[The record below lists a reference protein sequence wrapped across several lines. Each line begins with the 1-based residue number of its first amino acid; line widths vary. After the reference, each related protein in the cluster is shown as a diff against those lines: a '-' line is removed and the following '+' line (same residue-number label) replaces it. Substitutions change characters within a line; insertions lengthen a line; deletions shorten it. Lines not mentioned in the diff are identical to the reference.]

1 MRERNHCVILS
12 LTECLGLVKELRS
25 SRGAAEEKQ
34 RKSRGTRAGPCV
46 MLVTGYVRVG
56 GLDVLPALA
65 EVLPEL
71 AKRTEAQLPLQLGGV
86 SLFGG
91 QDLTQRVDLF
101 LHLEHT
107 QPRPSVTLHSYS
119 KLFPLI
125 ACRKTRLSER
135 LPPPTVTTRQYL
147 NQLGAQL
154 FSLLLRQAGWDG
166 VGRVSHRSLY
176 GDVGQAVGVVGDQAF
191 VGGVQ
196 VDVCSA
202 TGDEREG
209 EKKKTLI
216 DEQEAQL
223 KILFTRNR
231 TITLAED
238 IQQEEKVAVSSVR
251 S

>member
-1 MRERNHCVILS
+1 
-12 LTECLGLVKELRS
+12 
-25 SRGAAEEKQ
+25 
-34 RKSRGTRAGPCV
+34 
-46 MLVTGYVRVG
+46 MLLTGYVRVG

-125 ACRKTRLSER
+125 AGRKTRLSER

-147 NQLGAQL
+147 DQLGAQL
-154 FSLLLRQAGWDG
+154 FSLLLRQAQWDG
-166 VGRVSHRSLY
+166 VGWVPHRSLY
-176 GDVGQAVGVVGDQAF
+176 GNVGQAVGVVRDQAF

-216 DEQEAQL
+216 NEKEAAEEQL
-223 KILFTRNR
+223 KILFTQNR
-231 TITLAED
+231 TITLAGRSNR
-238 IQQEEKVAVSSVR
+238 KRRWRLAVSGAEVHSGKVPT
-251 S
+251 SLSSTTMH

>member
-1 MRERNHCVILS
+1 
-12 LTECLGLVKELRS
+12 
-25 SRGAAEEKQ
+25 
-34 RKSRGTRAGPCV
+34 